1 MFLYRERLNNQPFDF
16 HSFFEKIF
24 VSDKATQAAK
34 CCIFVDQIINT
45 NQQRSVLLLTYGQ
58 VSMVDQMSY

>member
-24 VSDKATQAAK
+24 VSDNATQAAE
-34 CCIFVDQIINT
+34 
-45 NQQRSVLLLTYGQ
+45 Y
-58 VSMVDQMSY
+58 